1 MDKEKTVRVNSEA
14 QFLIDL
20 PSEIVIIPI
29 VNSPIFPGMIAPII
43 LSEDKYTTELDNY
56 LSKFNTIALN
66 LVKYKDYSEFPED
79 TGSEDDEEIEDESI
93 DSQDDEAE
101 VELARKKKGA
111 PKRIKIQEERD
122 DFDESES
129 MDEDLRVASDADQKK
144 EKKTGK
150 KSKRSEKQQPL
161 MEPLLTPKDI
171 YKVGVICKV
180 VKKLKLPDGSVNLLV
195 HGMRRYRAVEYS
207 QESPLLL
214 CRPEVF
220 QDIHEPDEELD
231 AYTRSVINQVKKLS
245 EINPYFN
252 EEMKLAMLNSPSP
265 GSLADLVAFA
275 LSLDVP
281 EAQDFL
287 ETLVVKKRF
296 AKLLVYLKREKDVA
310 DIQKKITDEVND
322 KVNKYQREYFLR
334 EQLKVIRSELG
345 MEEDEKAKDMKKL
358 REGIEAAGLPEDA
371 KKVAMEE
378 LDRLESIP
386 DSSPE
391 YNVTRTYLQWM
402 VHLPWTKASEDKVEI
417 EGARKILEK
426 DHYGLE
432 KAKERI
438 LEFLAVRKL
447 KPEYDG
453 TILCL
458 AGPPGVGKT
467 SLGHSIARALGRKF
481 YRFSLGGMKD
491 EAEIKGHRRTYVGA
505 MPGKILQALK
515 RVEVNNPVIMLDEID
530 KIGKSY
536 QGDPAS
542 ALLEVL
548 DPEQNKTF
556 IDNYLDVSF
565 DLSKVLFIATANY
578 VGEIPEALLDRMELI
593 ELSGY
598 TLEEKLSI
606 ATKWVIPKQLKK
618 HGLVTKDLKFS
629 NAVLKAII
637 ADYAREPGV
646 RIMEQMIAKMCRR
659 AALEK
664 VSHKKKSQYEP
675 KVTELEKIL
684 GPKRFET
691 DKAQKPLAPGIV
703 TGLAWTA
710 FGGDIL
716 FVESIPL
723 KGKGFKLT
731 GQLGD
736 VMNESANL
744 AYSFIK
750 KILQEQIEEEK
761 KKIKAPKKSKTQ
773 MKISTTIET
782 SQSPA
787 KPSEEPQDYLA
798 NHEVH
803 LHLPA
808 GATPKDGPSA
818 GITMALALY
827 SLATNRKVR
836 GDVAMTGELSLTGKV
851 LPVGGIKEKVL
862 AAKRAGIKEV
872 ILPWQ
877 NEKDLKEVPE
887 RHRAGLKF
895 FPVKH
900 FDEVLKIALDK

>member
-1 MDKEKTVRVNSEA
+1 MSDNDINIKVNSEVE
-14 QFLIDL
+14 QIQEL
-20 PSEIVIIPI
+20 PTEVVVIPI

-43 LSEDKYTTELDNY
+43 LGEDKYTPELDQQVQKTGY
-56 LSKFNTIALN
+56 VSLN
-66 LVKYKDYSEFPED
+66 LVKFKEVQSFVD
-79 TGSEDDEEIEDESI
+79 EDDIEDSGGVSEYEM
-93 DSQDDEAE
+93 EAYD
-101 VELARKKKGA
+101 
-111 PKRIKIQEERD
+111 P
-122 DFDESES
+122 
-129 MDEDLRVASDADQKK
+129 DLRD
-144 EKKTGK
+144 
-150 KSKRSEKQQPL
+150 
-161 MEPLLTPKDI
+161 LTPKDI
-171 YKVGVICKV
+171 YKVGVVCKV

-195 HGMRRYRAVEYS
+195 HGLKRYRIESFVE
-207 QESPLLL
+207 ESPLLVVKA
-214 CRPEVF
+214 EIFDDV
-220 QDIHEPDEELD
+220 HESDEELD

-345 MEEDEKAKDMKKL
+345 MDEDEKSRDMSKFKEL
-358 REGIEAAGLPEDA
+358 IEECGMSDEAEKAAL
-371 KKVAMEE
+371 EE

-391 YNVTRTYLQWM
+391 YNVTRTYLNWM
-402 VHLPWTKASEDKVEI
+402 TQLPWNKSSDDNKDIIKAK
-417 EGARKILEK
+417 KILEK

-432 KAKERI
+432 KAKQRI
-438 LEFLAVRKL
+438 LEFLAVRAL

-467 SLGHSIARALGRKF
+467 SLGHSIADALGRKF
-481 YRFSLGGMKD
+481 YRFSLGGMRD

-505 MPGKILQALK
+505 MPGKLIQALK

-530 KIGKSY
+530 KLGKSF

-556 IDNYLDVSF
+556 IDNYLDVPF

-598 TLEEKLSI
+598 TMEEKVSI

-618 HGLVTKDLKFS
+618 HGLNNKDFSLTQASLKS
-629 NAVLKAII
+629 LIH
-637 ADYAREPGV
+637 DYSREPGV
-646 RIMEQMIAKMCRR
+646 RRMEQFIAKLCRH
-659 AALEK
+659 AAFEK
-664 VSHKKKSQYEP
+664 VSSKSKRHKRFSPTHKD
-675 KVTELEKIL
+675 LEEIL
-684 GPKRFET
+684 GPKRFQSEV
-691 DKAQKPLAPGIV
+691 AQKPLNPGVV

-710 FGGDIL
+710 YGGEIL
-716 FVESIPL
+716 FVETL
-723 KGKGFKLT
+723 TLDGKGYKLT

-736 VMNESANL
+736 VMGESANL
-744 AYSFIK
+744 AYSYVKSLLQKELREAKRGGVVK
-750 KILQEQIEEEK
+750 KKTK
-761 KKIKAPKKSKTQ
+761 KKITQ
-773 MKISTTIET
+773 KVS
-782 SQSPA
+782 
-787 KPSEEPQDYLA
+787 KPSEEAAKESLDFLA

-827 SLATNRKVR
+827 SLAKNKKVR
-836 GDVAMTGELSLTGKV
+836 GQVAMTGELSLTGKV

-862 AAKRAGIKEV
+862 AAKRAGIKEI
-872 ILPWQ
+872 ILPKQ
-877 NEKDLKEVPE
+877 NEKDLKEVPD
-887 RHRAGLKF
+887 RHRKGVKF
-895 FPVKH
+895 YPVEH
-900 FDEVLKIALDK
+900 FDEVLKIALRK

>member
-1 MDKEKTVRVNSEA
+1 MAKEKKNMKANSDA
-14 QFLIDL
+14 QFLGEI
-20 PSEIVIIPI
+20 PSEVVIIPI

-43 LSEDKYTTELDNY
+43 LSEDKYTPELDAYLGKHNY
-56 LSKFNTIALN
+56 IALN
-66 LVKYKDYSEFPED
+66 LVKFKDHHE
-79 TGSEDDEEIEDESI
+79 TMIDE
-93 DSQDDEAE
+93 DDEAE
-101 VELARKKKGA
+101 EEEEHD
-111 PKRIKIQEERD
+111 IQDGPEAINR
-122 DFDESES
+122 
-129 MDEDLRVASDADQKK
+129 
-144 EKKTGK
+144 
-150 KSKRSEKQQPL
+150 P
-161 MEPLLTPKDI
+161 LTPHDI
-171 YKVGVICKV
+171 YKVGVLCKI

-195 HGMRRYRAVEYS
+195 HGMRRFRAVEYTGDK
-207 QESPLLL
+207 PLLM

-220 QDIHEPDEELD
+220 SDIHEPDEELD

-334 EQLKVIRSELG
+334 EQLKVIRNELG
-345 MEEDEKAKDMKKL
+345 MDEDEKAKDMKKL
-358 REGIEAAGLPEDA
+358 KETLDAAGLPEDA
-371 KKVAMEE
+371 HKVALEE

-402 VHLPWTKASEDKVEI
+402 VQLPWNKFSDDQVDIAA
-417 EGARKILEK
+417 ARKILEK

-438 LEFLAVRKL
+438 MEFLAVRKL

-458 AGPPGVGKT
+458 SGPPGVGKT

-481 YRFSLGGMKD
+481 YRFSLGGMRD

-505 MPGKILQALK
+505 MPGKVIQALK

-530 KIGKSY
+530 KLGKSF

-556 IDNYLDVSF
+556 IDNYLDVPF

-593 ELSGY
+593 EISGY

-606 ATKWVIPKQLKK
+606 VTKWVIPKQLKK
-618 HGLVTKDLKFS
+618 HGLTSKDLKLS
-629 NAVLKAII
+629 TPLLKALIS
-637 ADYAREPGV
+637 DYAREPGV
-646 RIMEQMIAKMCRR
+646 RVMEQLIAKLCRR

-664 VSHKKKSQYEP
+664 VSSKRKHTYTP
-675 KVTELEKIL
+675 VPAELEKIL
-684 GPKRFET
+684 GSKRFET
-691 DKAQKPLAPGIV
+691 DKAEKPLMPGVV

-716 FVESIPL
+716 FIESIPL

-744 AYSFIK
+744 AYSFVKRMLQDEIDVK
-750 KILQEQIEEEK
+750 KELDK
-761 KKIKAPKKSKTQ
+761 KKTPKKKTK
-773 MKISTTIET
+773 MISVPSNPSDVLKI
-782 SQSPA
+782 PA
-787 KPSEEPQDYLA
+787 NPALAEEATDFLA
-798 NHEVH
+798 THEIH

-827 SLATNRKVR
+827 SLATNKKVR

-862 AAKRAGIKEV
+862 AAKRAGIKTI

-887 RHRAGLKF
+887 RHRKGMKF
-895 FPVKH
+895 YPVRN
-900 FDEVLKIALDK
+900 FSEVLKIALRK

>member
-1 MDKEKTVRVNSEA
+1 MAKEKKNMKANSDA
-14 QFLIDL
+14 QFLGDV
-20 PSEIVIIPI
+20 PSEVVIIPI

-43 LSEDKYTTELDNY
+43 LSEDKYTPELDGYLARHNY
-56 LSKFNTIALN
+56 IALN
-66 LVKYKDYSEFPED
+66 LVKFKDHPEPMGD
-79 TGSEDDEEIEDESI
+79 EDEADIEEEDEDEEGIEHDLS
-93 DSQDDEAE
+93 
-101 VELARKKKGA
+101 GA
-111 PKRIKIQEERD
+111 PE
-122 DFDESES
+122 
-129 MDEDLRVASDADQKK
+129 A
-144 EKKTGK
+144 TGK
-150 KSKRSEKQQPL
+150 P
-161 MEPLLTPKDI
+161 LTPHDI
-171 YKVGVICKV
+171 YKVGVLCKI

-195 HGMRRYRAVEYS
+195 HGMRRYRALEYTGDT
-207 QESPLLL
+207 PLLL

-220 QDIHEPDEELD
+220 SDIHEPDEELD

-334 EQLKVIRSELG
+334 EQLKVIRAELG
-345 MEEDEKAKDMKKL
+345 MDEDEKAKDMKKL
-358 REGIEAAGLPEDA
+358 REQLEAAGLPEDA
-371 KKVAMEE
+371 QKVAMEE
-378 LDRLESIP
+378 LERLESIP

-391 YNVTRTYLQWM
+391 YNVTRTYIQWM
-402 VHLPWTKASEDKVEI
+402 VQLPWNKHSEDI
-417 EGARKILEK
+417 ADIASARKILEK

-458 AGPPGVGKT
+458 SGPPGVGKT

-481 YRFSLGGMKD
+481 YRFSLGGMRD

-505 MPGKILQALK
+505 MPGKVIQALK

-530 KIGKSY
+530 KLGKSY

-556 IDNYLDVSF
+556 IDNYLDVPF

-593 ELSGY
+593 EISGY

-606 ATKWVIPKQLKK
+606 VTKWVIPKQLKK
-618 HGLVTKDLKFS
+618 HGLTTKDLKLS
-629 NAVLKAII
+629 TAVLRALIS
-637 ADYAREPGV
+637 DYAREPGV
-646 RIMEQMIAKMCRR
+646 RVMEQLIAKLCRR

-664 VSHKKKSQYEP
+664 VSSKKRAAYAP
-675 KVTELEKIL
+675 TPAELEKIL
-684 GPKRFET
+684 GSKRFET
-691 DKAQKPLAPGIV
+691 DKAEAPLMPGIV

-716 FVESIPL
+716 FIESIPL

-744 AYSFIK
+744 AYSFVK
-750 KILQEQIEEEK
+750 KMLQEELEAAKIKDNAK
-761 KKIKAPKKSKTQ
+761 KKPLSKSKMIDVSKLQAAGITP
-773 MKISTTIET
+773 
-782 SQSPA
+782 PA
-787 KPSEEPQDYLA
+787 VAEEATDFLA
-798 NHEVH
+798 THEVH

-827 SLATNRKVR
+827 SLATKRKVR

-862 AAKRAGIKEV
+862 AAKRAGIKEI

-887 RHRAGLKF
+887 RHRKGMKF
-895 FPVKH
+895 YPVRH
-900 FDEVLKIALDK
+900 FHEVLKIALRK

>member
-1 MDKEKTVRVNSEA
+1 MPPKSKNAKANSES
-14 QFLIDL
+14 QFIADV
-20 PSEIVIIPI
+20 PNEVVIIPI

-43 LSEDKYTTELDNY
+43 LSEDKYTPELDSYLTKNNY
-56 LSKFNTIALN
+56 VALN
-66 LVKYKDYSEFPED
+66 LVKFKDFGENQEVLQEI
-79 TGSEDDEEIEDESI
+79 GEETNFEEEDERFSTV
-93 DSQDDEAE
+93 SA
-101 VELARKKKGA
+101 
-111 PKRIKIQEERD
+111 
-122 DFDESES
+122 
-129 MDEDLRVASDADQKK
+129 ASDFN
-144 EKKTGK
+144 
-150 KSKRSEKQQPL
+150 SKGI
-161 MEPLLTPKDI
+161 TPKDI
-171 YKVGVICKV
+171 YKVGVLCKV
-180 VKKLKLPDGSVNLLV
+180 IKKLKLPDGSVNLLV
-195 HGMRRYRAVEYS
+195 HGMKRYRAVEYVADA
-207 QESPLLL
+207 PLLIA
-214 CRPEVF
+214 RTEVF
-220 QDIHEPDEELD
+220 NDIHEPDEELD

-287 ETLVVKKRF
+287 ETLIVKKRF

-334 EQLKVIRSELG
+334 EQLKVIRNELG
-345 MEEDEKAKDMKKL
+345 MDEDDKAKDLKKL
-358 REGIEAAGLPEDA
+358 KEGIEEGNLPEEA
-371 KKVAMEE
+371 KKSALEEME
-378 LDRLESIP
+378 RLESIP

-391 YNVTRTYLQWM
+391 YNVTRTYLNWM
-402 VHLPWTKASEDKVEI
+402 VQLPWNKSTDDKVDI
-417 EGARKILEK
+417 DASKRILEK

-432 KAKERI
+432 KPKERI
-438 LEFLAVRKL
+438 MEFLAVRKL

-458 AGPPGVGKT
+458 SGPPGVGKT
-467 SLGHSIARALGRKF
+467 SLGHSIAKALGRKF

-505 MPGKILQALK
+505 MPGKIIQALK

-530 KIGKSY
+530 KIGKSF

-556 IDNYLDVSF
+556 IDNYLDVPF

-598 TLEEKLSI
+598 TIEEKISI
-606 ATKWVIPKQLKK
+606 AVKWVIPKQLKK
-618 HGLVTKDLKFS
+618 HGLIAKEFS
-629 NAVLKAII
+629 LGSMVLKSLVS
-637 ADYAREPGV
+637 DYAREPGV
-646 RIMEQMIAKMCRR
+646 RVMEQMIAKLCRR

-664 VSHKKKSQYEP
+664 VSSKRFKKFAP
-675 KVTELEKIL
+675 NVADLEKYL
-684 GPKRFET
+684 GSKRFET
-691 DKAQKPLAPGIV
+691 DKAQKPLMPGIV
-703 TGLAWTA
+703 TGLAWTS

-731 GQLGD
+731 GQLGE
-736 VMNESANL
+736 VMGESANL
-744 AYSFIK
+744 AYSYVK
-750 KILQEQIEEEK
+750 RVLQSQIEEE
-761 KKIKAPKKSKTQ
+761 IKASKKAVKKVSKKT
-773 MKISTTIET
+773 KTI
-782 SQSPA
+782 QVDPA
-787 KPSEEPQDYLA
+787 PSHVPVPNPEEATDFLA
-798 NHEVH
+798 THEIH

-827 SLATNRKVR
+827 SLATHQMVR

-862 AAKRAGIKEV
+862 AAKRAGIKEI

-887 RHRAGLKF
+887 RHRKGLRF
-895 FPVKH
+895 HPVKH
-900 FDEVLKIALDK
+900 FDEVLKIALKRR

>member
-1 MDKEKTVRVNSEA
+1 MAREKKNAKANSDA
-14 QFLIDL
+14 QFLGEV
-20 PSEIVIIPI
+20 PSEVVIIPI

-43 LSEDKYTTELDNY
+43 LSEDKYTPELDLY
-56 LSKFNTIALN
+56 LARHTHLALN
-66 LVKYKDYSEFPED
+66 LVKFKDQIEMPSDMDGEMHADLSEEQ
-79 TGSEDDEEIEDESI
+79 GELGDDGEH
-93 DSQDDEAE
+93 DSKEA
-101 VELARKKKGA
+101 
-111 PKRIKIQEERD
+111 PQP
-122 DFDESES
+122 S
-129 MDEDLRVASDADQKK
+129 
-144 EKKTGK
+144 
-150 KSKRSEKQQPL
+150 RSN
-161 MEPLLTPKDI
+161 LTPKDI
-171 YKVGVICKV
+171 YKVGVLCKV

-195 HGMRRYRAVEYS
+195 HGMRRYRAVEYIS
-207 QESPLLL
+207 ESPLLT
-214 CRPEVF
+214 CKPEVF

-334 EQLKVIRSELG
+334 EQLKVIRNELG
-345 MEEDEKAKDMKKL
+345 MDEDEKAKDMKKL
-358 REGIEAAGLPEDA
+358 RESLEAAELPEDA
-371 KKVAMEE
+371 LKVALEE

-402 VHLPWTKASEDKVEI
+402 VQLPWNKQSEDLTDI
-417 EGARKILEK
+417 ASARKTLEK

-458 AGPPGVGKT
+458 SGPPGVGKT
-467 SLGHSIARALGRKF
+467 SLGQSIAHALGRKF
-481 YRFSLGGMKD
+481 YRFSLGGMRD

-505 MPGKILQALK
+505 MPGKVIQALK

-530 KIGKSY
+530 KLGKSY

-556 IDNYLDVSF
+556 IDNYLDVPF

-593 ELSGY
+593 EISGY

-606 ATKWVIPKQLKK
+606 VTKWVIPKQLKK
-618 HGLVTKDLKFS
+618 HGLTSKDMKLS
-629 NAVLKAII
+629 TAVLKALI

-646 RIMEQMIAKMCRR
+646 RVMEQLIAKLCRR

-664 VSHKKKSQYEP
+664 VSSKKRGAFSP
-675 KVTELEKIL
+675 APAELEKIL
-684 GPKRFET
+684 GSKRFET
-691 DKAQKPLAPGIV
+691 DKAEKPLQPGVV

-716 FVESIPL
+716 FIESIPL

-744 AYSFIK
+744 AYSYVKRLLQEEIETKKAAEKKPVK
-750 KILQEQIEEEK
+750 KI
-761 KKIKAPKKSKTQ
+761 APKKHVPTL
-773 MKISTTIET
+773 T
-782 SQSPA
+782 PA
-787 KPSEEPQDYLA
+787 GDVKPSSNPEDATDFLA
-798 NHEVH
+798 THEVH

-827 SLATNRKVR
+827 SLATDRKVR

-862 AAKRAGIKEV
+862 AAKRAGIKEI

-887 RHRAGLKF
+887 RHRKGMRF
-895 FPVKH
+895 YPVKR
-900 FDEVLKIALDK
+900 FDEVLKIALRK

>member
-1 MDKEKTVRVNSEA
+1 MSGDKVKVNPSVEMVA
-14 QFLIDL
+14 ET
-20 PSEIVIIPI
+20 PSEVVVIPI

-43 LSEDKYTTELDNY
+43 LSEDKYTPELDKQVGQSGY
-56 LSKFNTIALN
+56 VALN
-66 LVKYKDYSEFPED
+66 LVKHKEDIHYSSDY
-79 TGSEDDEEIEDESI
+79 EDDS
-93 DSQDDEAE
+93 DDYEMEAF
-101 VELARKKKGA
+101 
-111 PKRIKIQEERD
+111 D
-122 DFDESES
+122 DQIS
-129 MDEDLRVASDADQKK
+129 DLTS
-144 EKKTGK
+144 
-150 KSKRSEKQQPL
+150 
-161 MEPLLTPKDI
+161 KDI
-171 YKVGVICKV
+171 YKVGVLCKI

-195 HGMRRYRAVEYS
+195 HGIKRYRVKDFLV
-207 QESPLLL
+207 ESPLLIVKA
-214 CRPEVF
+214 EVF
-220 QDIHEPDEELD
+220 EDVHEADEELD

-345 MEEDEKAKDMKKL
+345 MDEDEKTRDIKKFTDLIEQVGMPEEAK
-358 REGIEAAGLPEDA
+358 EA
-371 KKVAMEE
+371 AMEE
-378 LDRLESIP
+378 LERLDSIP

-391 YNVTRTYLQWM
+391 YNVTRTYLNWM
-402 VHLPWTKASEDKVEI
+402 TQLPWNKQSEEKADIVVAK
-417 EGARKILEK
+417 KILEK

-447 KPEYDG
+447 RPEYDG

-467 SLGHSIARALGRKF
+467 SLGKSIASSLGRKF
-481 YRFSLGGMKD
+481 YRFSLGGMRD

-505 MPGKILQALK
+505 MPGKLIQALK

-530 KIGKSY
+530 KLGRSY

-598 TLEEKLSI
+598 TMEEKITI
-606 ATKWVIPKQLKK
+606 ANKWVVPKQLKK
-618 HGLVTKDLKFS
+618 HGLTTKDFGLG
-629 NAVLKAII
+629 VTTLKALIQ
-637 ADYAREPGV
+637 DYSREPGV
-646 RIMEQMIAKMCRR
+646 RRMEQYVAKLCRH
-659 AALEK
+659 AALTK
-664 VSHKKKSQYEP
+664 VSSKRPKKFSPKIKDLEP
-675 KVTELEKIL
+675 IL
-684 GPKRFET
+684 GPKRFQSEI
-691 DKAQKPLAPGIV
+691 AQKPLNPGVV

-710 FGGDIL
+710 YGGEIL
-716 FVESIPL
+716 FVETLPL

-731 GQLGD
+731 GQMGN
-736 VMNESANL
+736 VMNESANI
-744 AYSFIK
+744 AYSYVK
-750 KILQEQIEEEK
+750 KLLQEEISGLVIKTGTK
-761 KKIKAPKKSKTQ
+761 KKVKEDTASK
-773 MKISTTIET
+773 E
-782 SQSPA
+782 
-787 KPSEEPQDYLA
+787 DYLE

-827 SLATNRKVR
+827 SLAKNKKVR
-836 GDVAMTGELSLTGKV
+836 GQIAMTGELSLTGKV

-862 AAKRAGIKEV
+862 AAKRAGIKEI
-872 ILPWQ
+872 ILPIE
-877 NEKDLKEVPE
+877 NEKDLNEVPQ
-887 RHRAGLKF
+887 RHRKGLKF
-895 FPVKH
+895 YAVKH
-900 FDEVLKIALDK
+900 FDEVLSIALKK

>member
-1 MDKEKTVRVNSEA
+1 MAKDKAVKANGESGIVG
-14 QFLIDL
+14 DL
-20 PSEIVIIPI
+20 PSEVVIIPI

-43 LSEDKYTTELDNY
+43 LSEDKYTPELDSY
-56 LSKFNTIALN
+56 LIKNNFVALN
-66 LVKYKDYSEFPED
+66 LVKFKDSGDNSEGVIRE
-79 TGSEDDEEIEDESI
+79 
-93 DSQDDEAE
+93 
-101 VELARKKKGA
+101 
-111 PKRIKIQEERD
+111 
-122 DFDESES
+122 
-129 MDEDLRVASDADQKK
+129 MDEDEVEYSDESSDQLHTSSQVPEAIPK
-144 EKKTGK
+144 GI
-150 KSKRSEKQQPL
+150 
-161 MEPLLTPKDI
+161 TPKDI
-171 YKVGVICKV
+171 YKVGVLCKV
-180 VKKLKLPDGSVNLLV
+180 IKKLKLPDGSVNLLV
-195 HGMRRYRAVEYS
+195 HGMKRYRAIEYVS
-207 QESPLLL
+207 DAPLLIAKT
-214 CRPEVF
+214 EVF
-220 QDIHEPDEELD
+220 NDIHEPDEELD

-265 GSLADLVAFA
+265 G
-275 LSLDVP
+275 VP

-334 EQLKVIRSELG
+334 EQLKVIRNELG
-345 MEEDEKAKDMKKL
+345 LDEDDKAKDVKKL
-358 REGIEAAGLPEDA
+358 KESLEENQLPEEA
-371 KKVAMEE
+371 KKAALEE
-378 LDRLESIP
+378 LERLESIP

-391 YNVTRTYLQWM
+391 YNVTRTYLNWM
-402 VHLPWTKASEDKVEI
+402 VQLPWAKQTDDHVDI
-417 EGARKILEK
+417 EAAKKILEK

-432 KAKERI
+432 KPKERI
-438 LEFLAVRKL
+438 MEFLAVRKL

-467 SLGHSIARALGRKF
+467 SLGHSIAKALGRKF

-505 MPGKILQALK
+505 MPGKIIQALK

-556 IDNYLDVSF
+556 IDNYLDVPF

-578 VGEIPEALLDRMELI
+578 IGEIPEALLDRMELI

-598 TLEEKLSI
+598 TIEEKLSI

-618 HGLVTKDLKFS
+618 HGLSSKEFTLS
-629 NAVLKAII
+629 IAVLKALVS
-637 ADYAREPGV
+637 DYAREPGV
-646 RIMEQMIAKMCRR
+646 RVMEQLIAKLCRR

-664 VSHKKKSQYEP
+664 VSNKKFKKFTP
-675 KVTELEKIL
+675 ALTDLEKIL
-684 GPKRFET
+684 GSKRFET
-691 DKAQKPLAPGIV
+691 DKAQKPLMPGVV

-731 GQLGD
+731 GQLGE
-736 VMNESANL
+736 VMGESANL
-744 AYSFIK
+744 AYSYVK
-750 KILQEQIEEEK
+750 SILQAKIEEEK
-761 KKIKAPKKSKTQ
+761 KLTKKVVKKVPVASV
-773 MKISTTIET
+773 
-782 SQSPA
+782 PA
-787 KPSEEPQDYLA
+787 QPVNNHLAEEATDFLA
-798 NHEVH
+798 THEIH

-827 SLATNRKVR
+827 SLATKQKVR

-862 AAKRAGIKEV
+862 AAKRAGIKEI

-887 RHRAGLKF
+887 RHRKGVKF
-895 FPVKH
+895 HPVKH
-900 FDEVLKIALDK
+900 FDEVLKIALNRK

>member
-1 MDKEKTVRVNSEA
+1 MASKNDAKIKLNPQVEQLAQMPKEVV
-14 QFLIDL
+14 
-20 PSEIVIIPI
+20 VIPI

-43 LSEDKYTTELDNY
+43 LSEDKFTPELDQQVAKSGY
-56 LSKFNTIALN
+56 VALN
-66 LVKYKDYSEFPED
+66 LVKFK
-79 TGSEDDEEIEDESI
+79 EI
-93 DSQDDEAE
+93 DEAM
-101 VELARKKKGA
+101 
-111 PKRIKIQEERD
+111 
-122 DFDESES
+122 ES
-129 MDEDLRVASDADQKK
+129 MDEDEEEYEEEEGVA
-144 EKKTGK
+144 EY
-150 KSKRSEKQQPL
+150 E
-161 MEPLLTPKDI
+161 MEAYEPDLKDLSPKDI
-171 YKVGVICKV
+171 YRVGVLCKV

-195 HGMRRYRAVEYS
+195 HGLKRYRITSFA
-207 QESPLLL
+207 QETPLLIVKT
-214 CRPEVF
+214 EVF
-220 QDIHEPDEELD
+220 EDVHQADEELD

-345 MEEDEKAKDMKKL
+345 MDEDEKSRDLNKFKEL
-358 REGIEAAGLPEDA
+358 IEESGMPEEARSAAE
-371 KKVAMEE
+371 EE
-378 LDRLESIP
+378 LERLESIP

-391 YNVTRTYLQWM
+391 YNVTRTYLNWM
-402 VHLPWTKASEDKVEI
+402 TQLPWNKQTEDKVDI
-417 EGARKILEK
+417 KKAKQLLEK

-432 KAKERI
+432 KAKQRI
-438 LEFLAVRKL
+438 LEFLAVRQL

-467 SLGHSIARALGRKF
+467 SLGHSVAQALNRKF
-481 YRFSLGGMKD
+481 YRFSLGGMRD

-505 MPGKILQALK
+505 MPGKLIQALK

-530 KIGKSY
+530 KLGRSY
-536 QGDPAS
+536 QGDPSS

-556 IDNYLDVSF
+556 IDNYLDVPF

-578 VGEIPEALLDRMELI
+578 IGEIPEALLDRMELI

-598 TLEEKLSI
+598 TMEEKIHI
-606 ATKWVIPKQLKK
+606 ASKWVIPKQLKK
-618 HGLVTKDLKFS
+618 HGLNSKDFGLTQT
-629 NAVLKAII
+629 AMKALIQ
-637 ADYAREPGV
+637 DYAREPGV
-646 RIMEQMIAKMCRR
+646 RRMEQYIAKLCRH

-664 VSHKKKSQYEP
+664 VSRGKSFKKFSPNLKD
-675 KVTELEKIL
+675 LEDIL
-684 GPKRFET
+684 GPKRFQSEV
-691 DKAQKPLAPGIV
+691 AQKPLNPGVV

-710 FGGDIL
+710 YGGEIL
-716 FVESIPL
+716 FVETLPL

-731 GQLGD
+731 GQLGE
-736 VMNESANL
+736 VMGESATI
-744 AYSFIK
+744 AYSYVK
-750 KILQEQIEEEK
+750 GLLQSELETAKAGKPLSSAKRKHHAEEK
-761 KKIKAPKKSKTQ
+761 DP
-773 MKISTTIET
+773 
-782 SQSPA
+782 
-787 KPSEEPQDYLA
+787 EESLDFLA

-827 SLATNRKVR
+827 SLAKNKKVR
-836 GDVAMTGELSLTGKV
+836 GQVAMTGELSLTGKV

-862 AAKRAGIKEV
+862 AAKRAGIKEI
-872 ILPWQ
+872 ILPDQ
-877 NEKDLKEVPE
+877 NEKDLKEVPD
-887 RHRAGLKF
+887 RHRKGLKF
-895 FPVKH
+895 YPVKH
-900 FDEVLKIALDK
+900 FDEVLKIALRK

>member
-1 MDKEKTVRVNSEA
+1 MSKNKNIKVNSDTKTVVD
-14 QFLIDL
+14 I
-20 PSEIVIIPI
+20 PSEVVVIPI

-43 LSEDKYTTELDNY
+43 LSEDKYTTELDSY
-56 LSKFNTIALN
+56 LAKNSYVALN
-66 LVKYKDYSEFPED
+66 LVKFKDNFEMAKMKGLDVED
-79 TGSEDDEEIEDESI
+79 LD
-93 DSQDDEAE
+93 
-101 VELARKKKGA
+101 
-111 PKRIKIQEERD
+111 
-122 DFDESES
+122 SES
-129 MDEDLRVASDADQKK
+129 YPTE
-144 EKKTGK
+144 E
-150 KSKRSEKQQPL
+150 E
-161 MEPLLTPKDI
+161 LLKNLTAKDI

-195 HGMRRYRAVEYS
+195 HGMKRYRSLHNISEG
-207 QESPLLL
+207 PLLMVKT
-214 CRPEVF
+214 EVF
-220 QDIHEPDEELD
+220 NDIVEPDEELD

-345 MEEDEKAKDMKKL
+345 MEEDEKAKDLKKIK
-358 REGIEAAGLPEDA
+358 EGLESVGLPEEA
-371 KKVAMEE
+371 KKAALEE

-391 YNVTRTYLQWM
+391 YNVTRTYLNWM
-402 VHLPWTKASEDKVEI
+402 VQLPWNKATNDHVEMVD
-417 EGARKILEK
+417 AKKILEK

-438 LEFLAVRKL
+438 LEFLAVRIL

-458 AGPPGVGKT
+458 SGPPGVGKT
-467 SLGHSIARALGRKF
+467 SLGHSIAKALGRKF
-481 YRFSLGGMKD
+481 YRFSLGGMRD

-505 MPGKILQALK
+505 MPGKIIQALK
-515 RVEVNNPVIMLDEID
+515 RVEVNNPVIMLDEVD
-530 KIGKSY
+530 KIGKSF

-556 IDNYLDVSF
+556 IDNYLDVPF

-618 HGLVTKDLKFS
+618 HGLGHKDLAIS
-629 NAVLKAII
+629 QAVLKSLI

-646 RIMEQMIAKMCRR
+646 RVMEQLIAKLCRR

-664 VSHKKKSQYEP
+664 VSHKKAKRYVP
-675 KVTELEKIL
+675 TVLDLEKIL
-684 GPKRFET
+684 GSKRFET
-691 DKAQKPLAPGIV
+691 DKAEKPLLPGVV

-731 GQLGD
+731 GQLGE

-744 AYSFIK
+744 AYSYIK
-750 KILQEQIEEEK
+750 KLLQDKMDEEK
-761 KKIKAPKKSKTQ
+761 AKIKVPRKTRSKTN
-773 MKISTTIET
+773 STE
-782 SQSPA
+782 A
-787 KPSEEPQDYLA
+787 LKPVQAEEATDFLA
-798 NHEVH
+798 THEIH

-827 SLATNRKVR
+827 SLATKNKVR
-836 GDVAMTGELSLTGKV
+836 GEVAMTGELSLTGKV

-862 AAKRAGIKEV
+862 AAKRAGIKEI
-872 ILPWQ
+872 ILPFQ

-887 RHRAGLKF
+887 RHRKGLVF
-895 FPVKH
+895 HPVKY
-900 FDEVLKIALDK
+900 FSEVLKIALRK

>member
-1 MDKEKTVRVNSEA
+1 MPKKNDKVKVNPEVET
-14 QFLIDL
+14 IHKL
-20 PSEIVIIPI
+20 PSELVVIPI

-43 LSEDKYTTELDNY
+43 LSEDKYTPELDQMVTQVGY
-56 LSKFNTIALN
+56 VALN
-66 LVKYKDYSEFPED
+66 LVKFKEGQEYVI
-79 TGSEDDEEIEDESI
+79 DDEEDERNQGAVEEYEMEAFDDSI
-93 DSQDDEAE
+93 
-101 VELARKKKGA
+101 K
-111 PKRIKIQEERD
+111 
-122 DFDESES
+122 
-129 MDEDLRVASDADQKK
+129 DLSA
-144 EKKTGK
+144 
-150 KSKRSEKQQPL
+150 
-161 MEPLLTPKDI
+161 KDV
-171 YKVGVICKV
+171 YKVGVYCKV

-195 HGMRRYRAVEYS
+195 HGLKRYKVTKFLE
-207 QESPLLL
+207 ESPLLVV
-214 CRPEVF
+214 RTNVF
-220 QDIHEPDEELD
+220 EDVNEPDEELD

-334 EQLKVIRSELG
+334 EQLKVIRTELG
-345 MEEDEKAKDMKKL
+345 MDEDEKSREIKKFK
-358 REGIEAAGLPEDA
+358 EQIEEINMPEEAMTAAL
-371 KKVAMEE
+371 EE
-378 LDRLESIP
+378 IERLESIP

-391 YNVTRTYLQWM
+391 YNITRTFLNWM
-402 VHLPWTKASEDKVEI
+402 VNLPWDKETEDKTSIPAAKKV
-417 EGARKILEK
+417 LEK

-438 LEFLAVRKL
+438 LEFLAVRQL

-467 SLGHSIARALGRKF
+467 SLGQSIANALGRKF
-481 YRFSLGGMKD
+481 YRFSLGGMRD

-505 MPGKILQALK
+505 MPGKLIQALK

-530 KIGKSY
+530 KLGRSY
-536 QGDPAS
+536 QGDPGS

-548 DPEQNKTF
+548 DPEQNRTF
-556 IDNYLDVSF
+556 IDNYLDIPF

-598 TLEEKLSI
+598 TVEEKISI

-618 HGLVTKDLKFS
+618 HGLTTKDFGLSSATLKS
-629 NAVLKAII
+629 LIN
-637 ADYAREPGV
+637 DYAREAGV
-646 RIMEQMIAKMCRR
+646 RRMEQFVAKLCRH
-659 AALEK
+659 AALKK
-664 VSHKKKSQYEP
+664 VTAKVKKKFTP
-675 KVTELEKIL
+675 AVKELEDIL
-684 GPKRFET
+684 GPKRFESEV
-691 DKAQKPLAPGIV
+691 AQKPLNPGIV
-703 TGLAWTA
+703 TGLAWTS
-710 FGGDIL
+710 FGGEIL
-716 FVESIPL
+716 FIETLPI

-731 GQLGD
+731 GQMGD
-736 VMNESANL
+736 VMNESANI
-744 AYSFIK
+744 AYSYVQK
-750 KILQEQIEEEK
+750 LLQDEIDEIQKVKNLKAGK
-761 KKIKAPKKSKTQ
+761 KKTVKKESGEKTAEASLDFLEKHQ
-773 MKISTTIET
+773 
-782 SQSPA
+782 
-787 KPSEEPQDYLA
+787 
-798 NHEVH
+798 VH

-827 SLATNRKVR
+827 SLSKNKKVK
-836 GDVAMTGELSLTGKV
+836 GNVAMTGELSLTGKV
-851 LPVGGIKEKVL
+851 MPVGGIKEKVL
-862 AAKRAGIKEV
+862 AAKRAGIKII
-872 ILPWQ
+872 ILPHA
-877 NEKDLKEVPE
+877 NEKDLKEVPVN
-887 RHRAGLKF
+887 HRKGMKF
-895 FPVKH
+895 YPVKH
-900 FDEVLKIALDK
+900 FDEVLKIALGK

>member
-1 MDKEKTVRVNSEA
+1 M
-14 QFLIDL
+14 
-20 PSEIVIIPI
+20 
-29 VNSPIFPGMIAPII
+29 
-43 LSEDKYTTELDNY
+43 
-56 LSKFNTIALN
+56 
-66 LVKYKDYSEFPED
+66 
-79 TGSEDDEEIEDESI
+79 
-93 DSQDDEAE
+93 
-101 VELARKKKGA
+101 
-111 PKRIKIQEERD
+111 
-122 DFDESES
+122 
-129 MDEDLRVASDADQKK
+129 
-144 EKKTGK
+144 
-150 KSKRSEKQQPL
+150 
-161 MEPLLTPKDI
+161 
-171 YKVGVICKV
+171 
-180 VKKLKLPDGSVNLLV
+180 
-195 HGMRRYRAVEYS
+195 
-207 QESPLLL
+207 
-214 CRPEVF
+214 
-220 QDIHEPDEELD
+220 
-231 AYTRSVINQVKKLS
+231 KKLS

-345 MEEDEKAKDMKKL
+345 MDEDEKSKEIKKFKEQIEEINMSEEAKISAL
-358 REGIEAAGLPEDA
+358 
-371 KKVAMEE
+371 EE
-378 LDRLESIP
+378 LERLESIP

-391 YNVTRTYLQWM
+391 YNITRTFLTWM
-402 VHLPWTKASEDKVEI
+402 VTLPWDKKTEDNADIKEAQKV
-417 EGARKILEK
+417 LEK

-438 LEFLAVRKL
+438 LEFLAVRQL

-467 SLGHSIARALGRKF
+467 SLGQSIANALGRKF
-481 YRFSLGGMKD
+481 YRFSLGGMRD

-505 MPGKILQALK
+505 MPGKLLQALK

-530 KIGKSY
+530 KLGRSY
-536 QGDPAS
+536 QGDPGS

-548 DPEQNKTF
+548 DPEQNKSF
-556 IDNYLDVSF
+556 LDNYLDVPF

-578 VGEIPEALLDRMELI
+578 VGEIPDALLDRMELI

-598 TLEEKLSI
+598 TVEEKLSI
-606 ATKWVIPKQLKK
+606 ASKWVIPKQLKK
-618 HGLVTKDLKFS
+618 HGLTTKDFSLSVKTLKTLIS
-629 NAVLKAII
+629 
-637 ADYAREPGV
+637 DYAREAGV
-646 RIMEQMIAKMCRR
+646 RRMEQYVAKLCRY
-659 AALEK
+659 AALKK
-664 VSHKKKSQYEP
+664 VTMKSKKKFSPEP
-675 KVTELEKIL
+675 KLLETIL
-684 GPKRFET
+684 GPKVFQSEV
-691 DKAQKPLAPGIV
+691 AQKPLNPGIV

-710 FGGDIL
+710 YGGEIL
-716 FVESIPL
+716 FVETLPI

-731 GQLGD
+731 GRMGD

-744 AYSFIK
+744 AYSYVQSL
-750 KILQEQIEEEK
+750 LQNELAAVPETKAK
-761 KKIKAPKKSKTQ
+761 KKVTKKPVAQVKKAEASV
-773 MKISTTIET
+773 
-782 SQSPA
+782 
-787 KPSEEPQDYLA
+787 DFLA

-827 SLATNRKVR
+827 SLAKNKKVR
-836 GDVAMTGELSLTGKV
+836 GNVAMTGELSLTGKV

-862 AAKRAGIKEV
+862 AAKRAGINEI
-872 ILPWQ
+872 ILPQ
-877 NEKDLKEVPE
+877 ANAKDLQEVPE
-887 RHRAGLKF
+887 RHRKGMKF
-895 FPVKH
+895 YPVEH
-900 FDEVLKIALDK
+900 FSDVLSIALRR

>member
-1 MDKEKTVRVNSEA
+1 MAKDLTARANSESNPVN
-14 QFLIDL
+14 DL
-20 PSEIVIIPI
+20 PSEVVIIPI

-43 LSEDKYTTELDNY
+43 LTEDKYTPELDSY
-56 LSKFNTIALN
+56 LSKNSYVALN
-66 LVKYKDYSEFPED
+66 LVKFKEYPE
-79 TGSEDDEEIEDESI
+79 GQEVFQEMDEVV
-93 DSQDDEAE
+93 E
-101 VELARKKKGA
+101 VEEEEEDSYEHASLTEISPKG
-111 PKRIKIQEERD
+111 I
-122 DFDESES
+122 
-129 MDEDLRVASDADQKK
+129 
-144 EKKTGK
+144 T
-150 KSKRSEKQQPL
+150 SKDVYR
-161 MEPLLTPKDI
+161 
-171 YKVGVICKV
+171 VGVMCKV
-180 VKKLKLPDGSVNLLV
+180 IKKLKLPDGSVNLLV
-195 HGMRRYRAVEYS
+195 HGMKRYRAVEFTAD
-207 QESPLLL
+207 SPLLIA
-214 CRPEVF
+214 RTEVF
-220 QDIHEPDEELD
+220 NDIHEPDEELD

-345 MEEDEKAKDMKKL
+345 LDEDDKAKDIKKI
-358 REGIEAAGLPEDA
+358 RETLEEINMPEDA
-371 KKVAMEE
+371 KKAAFEE
-378 LDRLESIP
+378 LERLESIP

-391 YNVTRTYLQWM
+391 YNVTRTYLNWM
-402 VHLPWTKASEDKVEI
+402 VQLPWDKESEDDVDI
-417 EGARKILEK
+417 ESAKKILEK

-432 KAKERI
+432 RPKERI

-467 SLGHSIARALGRKF
+467 SLGHSIAKALGRKF
-481 YRFSLGGMKD
+481 YRFSLGGMRD

-505 MPGKILQALK
+505 MPGKLIQALK

-530 KIGKSY
+530 KIGKSF

-556 IDNYLDVSF
+556 IDNYLDVPF

-598 TLEEKLSI
+598 TIEEKISI
-606 ATKWVIPKQLKK
+606 ANKWVIPKQLKK
-618 HGLVTKDLKFS
+618 HGLTTKDFS
-629 NAVLKAII
+629 LGVPVLKALVS
-637 ADYAREPGV
+637 DYAREPGV
-646 RIMEQMIAKMCRR
+646 RVMEQFVAKLCRK
-659 AALEK
+659 AALDKVSNKKFKKFSPTVNDLEK
-664 VSHKKKSQYEP
+664 V
-675 KVTELEKIL
+675 L
-684 GPKRFET
+684 GPKRFES
-691 DKAQKPLAPGIV
+691 DKAQKPLQPGIV
-703 TGLAWTA
+703 TGLAWTS

-716 FVESIPL
+716 FIESIPL

-744 AYSFIK
+744 AYSYVQSL
-750 KILQEQIEEEK
+750 LQAEIESMK
-761 KKIKAPKKSKTQ
+761 PKAKAKPKKVE
-773 MKISTTIET
+773 ET
-782 SQSPA
+782 KPA
-787 KPSEEPQDYLA
+787 GPCPEEAQDFLA
-798 NHEVH
+798 NHQIH

-827 SLATNRKVR
+827 SLATKQMVR
-836 GDVAMTGELSLTGKV
+836 GDIAMTGELSLTGKV

-862 AAKRAGIKEV
+862 AAKRAGIKEI

-887 RHRAGLKF
+887 RHRKGMKF
-895 FPVKH
+895 YPVKH
-900 FDEVLKIALDK
+900 FDEVLKIGLKKR

>member
-1 MDKEKTVRVNSEA
+1 MPPKDKTVKANSENNLNE
-14 QFLIDL
+14 F
-20 PSEIVIIPI
+20 PSEVVIIPI

-43 LSEDKYTTELDNY
+43 LSEDKYTPELDSYLVKNNY
-56 LSKFNTIALN
+56 VALN
-66 LVKYKDYSEFPED
+66 LVKFKDFGEGQEGVVQEMGEETQSFE
-79 TGSEDDEEIEDESI
+79 DEE
-93 DSQDDEAE
+93 DSYSKIPSFSD
-101 VELARKKKGA
+101 LSPKG
-111 PKRIKIQEERD
+111 I
-122 DFDESES
+122 
-129 MDEDLRVASDADQKK
+129 
-144 EKKTGK
+144 
-150 KSKRSEKQQPL
+150 
-161 MEPLLTPKDI
+161 TPKDI
-171 YKVGVICKV
+171 YKVGVLCKV
-180 VKKLKLPDGSVNLLV
+180 IKKLKLPDGSVNLLV
-195 HGMRRYRAVEYS
+195 HGMKRYRAVEYTADA
-207 QESPLLL
+207 PLLIA
-214 CRPEVF
+214 RTEVF
-220 QDIHEPDEELD
+220 NDIHEPDEELD

-287 ETLVVKKRF
+287 ETLIVKKRF

-334 EQLKVIRSELG
+334 EQLKVIRNELG
-345 MEEDEKAKDMKKL
+345 LDEDDKAKDVKKIKD
-358 REGIEAAGLPEDA
+358 GIEEGDLPEEA
-371 KKVAMEE
+371 KKAALEE
-378 LDRLESIP
+378 LERLESIP

-391 YNVTRTYLQWM
+391 YNVTRTYLNWM
-402 VHLPWTKASEDKVEI
+402 VQLPWNKSTEDKVDI
-417 EGARKILEK
+417 DASKRILEK

-432 KAKERI
+432 KPKERI
-438 LEFLAVRKL
+438 MEFLAVRKL

-467 SLGHSIARALGRKF
+467 SLGHSIAKALGRKF

-505 MPGKILQALK
+505 MPGKIIQALK

-556 IDNYLDVSF
+556 IDNYLDVPF

-578 VGEIPEALLDRMELI
+578 IGEIPEALLDRMELI

-598 TLEEKLSI
+598 TIEEKLSI
-606 ATKWVIPKQLKK
+606 AIKWVIPKQLKK
-618 HGLVTKDLKFS
+618 HGLMSKEFS
-629 NAVLKAII
+629 LGVPVLKALIS
-637 ADYAREPGV
+637 DYAREPGV
-646 RIMEQMIAKMCRR
+646 RVMEQLIAKLCRR

-664 VSHKKKSQYEP
+664 VSNKKFKKFSP
-675 KVTELEKIL
+675 TVGDLEKYL
-684 GPKRFET
+684 GSKRFET
-691 DKAQKPLAPGIV
+691 DKAQKPLMPGVV
-703 TGLAWTA
+703 TGLAWTS

-731 GQLGD
+731 GQLGE
-736 VMNESANL
+736 VMGESANL
-744 AYSFIK
+744 AYSYVK
-750 KILQEQIEEEK
+750 RVLQSQIEEEVLK
-761 KKIKAPKKSKTQ
+761 SKKVTKKIPSKKSPGIQ
-773 MKISTTIET
+773 TIPT
-782 SQSPA
+782 
-787 KPSEEPQDYLA
+787 PSHVPVPNAEEATDFLA
-798 NHEVH
+798 THEIH

-827 SLATNRKVR
+827 SLATHQMVR

-862 AAKRAGIKEV
+862 AAKRAGIKEI

-887 RHRAGLKF
+887 RHRKGLRF
-895 FPVKH
+895 HPVKH
-900 FDEVLKIALDK
+900 FDEVLKIALKKR

>member
-1 MDKEKTVRVNSEA
+1 MPAKKAKANSEA
-14 QFLIDL
+14 NLVA
-20 PSEIVIIPI
+20 EIPNEVVIIPI

-43 LSEDKYTTELDNY
+43 LSEDKYTPELDSYLTKNNY
-56 LSKFNTIALN
+56 VALN
-66 LVKYKDYSEFPED
+66 LVKFKDFGEGSEVLQEM
-79 TGSEDDEEIEDESI
+79 GEEQISYEDDEE
-93 DSQDDEAE
+93 E
-101 VELARKKKGA
+101 VAPPMTASADLSPKG
-111 PKRIKIQEERD
+111 I
-122 DFDESES
+122 
-129 MDEDLRVASDADQKK
+129 
-144 EKKTGK
+144 
-150 KSKRSEKQQPL
+150 
-161 MEPLLTPKDI
+161 TPKDI
-171 YKVGVICKV
+171 YKVGVLCKV
-180 VKKLKLPDGSVNLLV
+180 IKKLKLPDGSVNLLV
-195 HGMRRYRAVEYS
+195 HGMKRYRAVEYIADA
-207 QESPLLL
+207 PLLIA
-214 CRPEVF
+214 RTEVF
-220 QDIHEPDEELD
+220 NDIHEPDEELD

-287 ETLVVKKRF
+287 ETLIVKKRF

-334 EQLKVIRSELG
+334 EQLKVIRAELG
-345 MEEDEKAKDMKKL
+345 LDEDDKAKDMKK
-358 REGIEAAGLPEDA
+358 IKEALDAGNLPEDA
-371 KKVAMEE
+371 KKAAMEE
-378 LDRLESIP
+378 LERLESIP

-391 YNVTRTYLQWM
+391 YNVTRTYLNWM
-402 VHLPWTKASEDKVEI
+402 VQLPWNAATDDKVDI
-417 EGARKILEK
+417 EAAKRILEK

-432 KAKERI
+432 KPKERI
-438 LEFLAVRKL
+438 MEFLAVRKL

-467 SLGHSIARALGRKF
+467 SLGHSIAKALGRKF

-505 MPGKILQALK
+505 MPGKIIQALK

-556 IDNYLDVSF
+556 IDNYLDVPF

-578 VGEIPEALLDRMELI
+578 IGEIPEALLDRMELI

-598 TLEEKLSI
+598 TIEEKLSI
-606 ATKWVIPKQLKK
+606 AQKWVIPKQLKK
-618 HGLVTKDLKFS
+618 HGLVAKEFS
-629 NAVLKAII
+629 LSLEVLKALVS
-637 ADYAREPGV
+637 DYAREPGV
-646 RIMEQMIAKMCRR
+646 RVMEQTVAKLCRR

-664 VSHKKKSQYEP
+664 VSNKRFKKFSP
-675 KVTELEKIL
+675 AVADLEKYL

-691 DKAQKPLAPGIV
+691 DKAQKPLQPGIV
-703 TGLAWTA
+703 TGLAWTS

-716 FVESIPL
+716 FIETIPL
-723 KGKGFKLT
+723 KGRGFKLT

-736 VMNESANL
+736 VMGESANL
-744 AYSFIK
+744 AYSYVK
-750 KILQEQIEEEK
+750 SILQAQIEEELQ
-761 KKIKAPKKSKTQ
+761 KSKKVT
-773 MKISTTIET
+773 KKVSKKVE
-782 SQSPA
+782 SPVSVNAPAIPAPNPEEATDFLA
-787 KPSEEPQDYLA
+787 K
-798 NHEVH
+798 HEIH

-827 SLATNRKVR
+827 SLSTNQMVR
-836 GDVAMTGELSLTGKV
+836 GDIAMTGELSLTGKV

-862 AAKRAGIKEV
+862 AAKRAGIKEI

-887 RHRAGLKF
+887 RHRKGMRF
-895 FPVKH
+895 HPVRH
-900 FDEVLKIALDK
+900 FDEVLKIALKRK

>member
-1 MDKEKTVRVNSEA
+1 MAPKDKAVKANSEA
-14 QFLIDL
+14 GVIAEL
-20 PSEIVIIPI
+20 PKEVVIIPI

-43 LSEDKYTTELDNY
+43 LSEDKYTPELDTYLAKNNY
-56 LSKFNTIALN
+56 VALN
-66 LVKYKDYSEFPED
+66 LVKFKDFGEAQEVLQEMDEEQINYED
-79 TGSEDDEEIEDESI
+79 ESEDDEEKHEGLSSVADITP
-93 DSQDDEAE
+93 
-101 VELARKKKGA
+101 KG
-111 PKRIKIQEERD
+111 I
-122 DFDESES
+122 
-129 MDEDLRVASDADQKK
+129 
-144 EKKTGK
+144 
-150 KSKRSEKQQPL
+150 
-161 MEPLLTPKDI
+161 TPKDI
-171 YKVGVICKV
+171 YKVGVLCKV

-195 HGMRRYRAVEYS
+195 HGMKRYRAVEYVVDA
-207 QESPLLL
+207 PLLIAKT
-214 CRPEVF
+214 EVF
-220 QDIHEPDEELD
+220 NDIHEPDEELD

-287 ETLVVKKRF
+287 ETLIVKKRF

-345 MEEDEKAKDMKKL
+345 MDEDEKAKDMKKIE
-358 REGIEAAGLPEDA
+358 EGIEQCHLPEDA
-371 KKVAMEE
+371 KKAALEE
-378 LDRLESIP
+378 LERLESIP

-391 YNVTRTYLQWM
+391 YNVTRTYLNWM
-402 VHLPWTKASEDKVEI
+402 IQLPWNKATDDKVDI
-417 EGARKILEK
+417 EGAKKILEK

-432 KAKERI
+432 KPKERI
-438 LEFLAVRKL
+438 MEFLAVRKL

-467 SLGHSIARALGRKF
+467 SLGHSIAKALGRKF

-505 MPGKILQALK
+505 MPGKIIQALK

-542 ALLEVL
+542 SLLEVL

-556 IDNYLDVSF
+556 IDNYLDVPF

-578 VGEIPEALLDRMELI
+578 IGEIPEALLDRMELI

-598 TLEEKLSI
+598 TIEEKLSI

-618 HGLVTKDLKFS
+618 HGLTAKEFTLS
-629 NAVLKAII
+629 AQVLKALV

-646 RIMEQMIAKMCRR
+646 RVMEQIVAKLCRR

-664 VSHKKKSQYEP
+664 VSSKKFKKFSP
-675 KVTELEKIL
+675 SVADLEKFL

-691 DKAQKPLAPGIV
+691 DKAQKPLMPGIV

-731 GQLGD
+731 GQLGE
-736 VMNESANL
+736 VMGESANL
-744 AYSFIK
+744 AYSYVK
-750 KILQEQIEEEK
+750 GLLQSQIEEANK
-761 KKIKAPKKSKTQ
+761 KLPKPKK
-773 MKISTTIET
+773 
-782 SQSPA
+782 PA
-787 KPSEEPQDYLA
+787 KGAAPTPAPVAPNAEEATDYLA
-798 NHEVH
+798 THEIH

-827 SLATNRKVR
+827 SLATKQMVR

-862 AAKRAGIKEV
+862 AAKRAGIKTI

-887 RHRAGLKF
+887 RHRKGMKF
-895 FPVKH
+895 YPVKH
-900 FDEVLKIALDK
+900 FDEVLKIALKGK

>member
-1 MDKEKTVRVNSEA
+1 MSANDKVKINSEV
-14 QFLIDL
+14 D
-20 PSEIVIIPI
+20 SEIEFPNEVVVIPI

-43 LSEDKYTTELDNY
+43 LSEDKYTAELDEAV
-56 LSKFNTIALN
+56 SKIGYVALN
-66 LVKYKDYSEFPED
+66 LVKFKEGQEYVVA
-79 TGSEDDEEIEDESI
+79 DEEEEELPSSVEDYEM
-93 DSQDDEAE
+93 EAYDTT
-101 VELARKKKGA
+101 AK
-111 PKRIKIQEERD
+111 
-122 DFDESES
+122 
-129 MDEDLRVASDADQKK
+129 DLTA
-144 EKKTGK
+144 G
-150 KSKRSEKQQPL
+150 
-161 MEPLLTPKDI
+161 DI
-171 YKVGVICKV
+171 YKVGVYCKV

-195 HGMRRYRAVEYS
+195 HGLRRYRIKGFLE
-207 QESPLLL
+207 ESPLLVVE
-214 CRPEVF
+214 CDVF
-220 QDIHEPDEELD
+220 EDDHEPDEELD

-334 EQLKVIRSELG
+334 EQLKVIRAELG
-345 MEEDEKAKDMKKL
+345 MDEDEKSRDIKKF
-358 REGIEAAGLPEDA
+358 RELVEELGMPEDA
-371 KKVAMEE
+371 KKAVIEE
-378 LDRLESIP
+378 IDRLESIP

-391 YNVTRTYLQWM
+391 YNITRTFLNWM
-402 VHLPWTKASEDKVEI
+402 TDLPWNKSTEDSKSI
-417 EGARKILEK
+417 IDAKKILEQ

-438 LEFLAVRKL
+438 LEFLAVRQL

-467 SLGHSIARALGRKF
+467 SLGHSIANSLGRKF
-481 YRFSLGGMKD
+481 YRFSLGGMRD

-505 MPGKILQALK
+505 MPGKLIQALK

-530 KIGKSY
+530 KLGRSY
-536 QGDPAS
+536 QGDPGS

-556 IDNYLDVSF
+556 IDNYLDIPF

-578 VGEIPEALLDRMELI
+578 VGEIPEALIDRMELI

-598 TLEEKLSI
+598 TMEEKISI
-606 ATKWVIPKQLKK
+606 ASKWVIPKQLKK
-618 HGLVTKDLKFS
+618 HGLTTKDFS
-629 NAVLKAII
+629 LNVTTLKALIS
-637 ADYAREPGV
+637 DYAREAGV
-646 RIMEQMIAKMCRR
+646 RRMEQYIAKLCRH
-659 AALEK
+659 AALKK
-664 VSHKKKSQYEP
+664 VMAKSKTKKFAPAPKDLEP
-675 KVTELEKIL
+675 IL
-684 GPKRFET
+684 GPKVFQSEV
-691 DKAQKPLAPGIV
+691 AQKPLTPGVV

-710 FGGDIL
+710 YGGEIL
-716 FVESIPL
+716 FVETLPV

-731 GQLGD
+731 GQMGD

-744 AYSFIK
+744 AYSYIQK
-750 KILQEQIEEEK
+750 RLQDEIDAT
-761 KKIKAPKKSKTQ
+761 IKKSKSKKKT
-773 MKISTTIET
+773 KKVTNKNSKTEKTAEA
-782 SQSPA
+782 SL
-787 KPSEEPQDYLA
+787 DYLT

-803 LHLPA
+803 LHMPA

-827 SLATNRKVR
+827 SLSKNKKVR
-836 GDVAMTGELSLTGKV
+836 SNIAMTGELSLTGKV

-862 AAKRAGIKEV
+862 AAKRAGIKHI
-872 ILPWQ
+872 ILPKD

-887 RHRAGLKF
+887 RHRKGMKF

-900 FDEVLKIALDK
+900 FDEVLNIALGK

>member
-1 MDKEKTVRVNSEA
+1 MSDLESDFQVKLKPSTGKEE
-14 QFLIDL
+14 L
-20 PSEIVIIPI
+20 PKLPEVVVIIPI
-29 VNSPIFPGMIAPII
+29 MNSPIFPGMIAPII
-43 LSEDKYTTELDNY
+43 LSEEKFTPELDESLLKTGY
-56 LSKFNTIALN
+56 VALN
-66 LVKYKDYSEFPED
+66 LVKNDLKDEAGAIIPE
-79 TGSEDDEEIEDESI
+79 EEI
-93 DSQDDEAE
+93 
-101 VELARKKKGA
+101 
-111 PKRIKIQEERD
+111 
-122 DFDESES
+122 DFD
-129 MDEDLRVASDADQKK
+129 KK
-144 EKKTGK
+144 EI
-150 KSKRSEKQQPL
+150 KSG
-161 MEPLLTPKDI
+161 DI
-171 YKVGVICKV
+171 YKVGVLCKV
-180 VKKLKLPDGSVNLLV
+180 VKKLKLPDGSVNVLV
-195 HGMRRYRAVEYS
+195 HGMKRYRASDIISEA
-207 QESPLLL
+207 PILKT
-214 CRPEVF
+214 RIEVF
-220 QDIHEPDEELD
+220 DDILETDEELD

-275 LSLDVP
+275 ISLDIP

-310 DIQKKITDEVND
+310 DIQKKISDEVND

-345 MEEDEKAKDMKKL
+345 MEEDEKSRDIKRIK
-358 REGIEAAGLPEDA
+358 EEIEKVGMPEDVLKSA
-371 KKVAMEE
+371 KEE
-378 LDRLESIP
+378 LERLELIP

-391 YNVTRTYLQWM
+391 YNVSRTYLTWLIE
-402 VHLPWTKASEDKVEI
+402 LPWKKSTDDNIDINNSK
-417 EGARKILEK
+417 KILEK

-447 KPEYDG
+447 KPSYDG

-467 SLGHSIARALGRKF
+467 SMGKSIAEALGRKF
-481 YRFSLGGMKD
+481 YRFSLGGMRD

-505 MPGKILQALK
+505 MPGKIVQALK

-530 KIGKSY
+530 KIGKSF

-548 DPEQNKTF
+548 DPEQNSTF
-556 IDNYLDVSF
+556 IDNYLDIPF

-578 VGEIPEALLDRMELI
+578 INDIPEALLDRMEVI

-598 TLEEKLSI
+598 TLEEKVAI
-606 ATKWVIPKQLKK
+606 TTKWIIPRQLKK
-618 HGLVTKDLKFS
+618 HGLTKSDFS
-629 NAVLKAII
+629 LGLEVIKKII

-646 RIMEQMIAKMCRR
+646 RVLEQHIAKLCRR

-664 VSHKKKSQYEP
+664 VSRPKSKAKKFVPVTTNLEEMLGTPRFHSDSAEK
-675 KVTELEKIL
+675 KV
-684 GPKRFET
+684 
-691 DKAQKPLAPGIV
+691 KPGVV

-710 FGGDIL
+710 YGGEIL
-716 FVESIPL
+716 FIETLPL

-731 GQLGD
+731 GQLGG
-736 VMNESANL
+736 VMNESASL
-744 AYSFIK
+744 AYSYVK
-750 KILQEQIEEEK
+750 KLLQN
-761 KKIKAPKKSKTQ
+761 Q
-773 MKISTTIET
+773 MDE
-782 SQSPA
+782 A
-787 KPSEEPQDYLA
+787 KPVSKKTTKKPAAAELKHEHEKEDYLA
-798 NHEVH
+798 SHEVH

-827 SLATNRKVR
+827 SLATNKAVNA
-836 GDVAMTGELSLTGKV
+836 DIAMTGELSLTGKV

-862 AAKRAGIKEV
+862 AAKRAGIKNI
-872 ILPWQ
+872 ILPKQ
-877 NEKDLKEVPE
+877 NEKDLKEVPVL
-887 RHRAGLKF
+887 HRKGMNF
-895 FPVKH
+895 YPVSH
-900 FDEVLKIALDK
+900 FDEVLKIALKK